1 MTVSQQTPLP
11 YVPGQTS
18 DAPPRQWLTTALFL
32 LPTVVLLSAY
42 LIYPLLSSFW
52 LSMLNWNGLGQTAKF
67 VWFGNWVAMVQDPQ
81 FLRAL
86 ANNGILAVV
95 SVAVQ
100 IPIGLGLAVLLDKA
114 GKRSRI
120 LKIIYFLPLLMSS
133 VAVGVLFKNFY
144 DPNFGPLNTLLNAIG
159 LGSWAVDWLGDP
171 RWSLISTAAVVC
183 WQSIPFYMIL
193 FLAGLASMPGELREA
208 AVLDGANEWTIFFR
222 ITLPYLAGTIRT
234 AVLLVIIGSL
244 RYFDL
249 VFVMTGGGPDGSS
262 ELMATYMYR
271 QVFNSFQLGYGSTIA
286 SGMFVIVVLA
296 AGLGMRLTRRFETE
310 V

>member
-1 MTVSQQTPLP
+1 MTVSQQPPLP

-18 DAPPRQWLTTALFL
+18 DAPNRSWIAPVLFL
-32 LPTVVLLSAY
+32 LPTIVLLAAY

-52 LSMLNWNGLGQTAKF
+52 LSFLHWNGLGQNAKF
-67 VWFGNWVAMVQDPQ
+67 IWFDNWIAMAQDPMFQ
-81 FLRAL
+81 RAL
-86 ANNGILAVV
+86 LNNCILAAV
-95 SVAVQ
+95 SVVVQ

-144 DPNFGPLNTLLNAIG
+144 DPNFGPLNTVLTAIG

-234 AVLLVIIGSL
+234 AVMLVIIGSL

-249 VFVMTGGGPDGSS
+249 VFVMTSGGPDGSS

-271 QVFNSFQLGYGSTIA
+271 QVFNSFQLGYGSAIA

-296 AGLGMRLTRRFETE
+296 ASLGLRLSKRFETE